1 MTTTQV
7 IDNSSN
13 KPILVITGAAG
24 FIGSCLLAEYARK
37 NTHHIIAVDDFT
49 LEYKQANFI
58 HSTDAEFIDREVFL
72 NWFRGH
78 AAQVDAVLH
87 IGARTN
93 TTEQD
98 LVVLD
103 HLNLQYSKSIW
114 ELCTAYSIPMIYAS
128 SAATYGNGEHG
139 YVDDHALI
147 PSLKPMNPYG
157 QSKQDFDLWV
167 LAQEKTP
174 PFWAGLKFFNVY
186 GPNEYHKGR
195 MASVV
200 MHTFNQIQNT
210 GAMSL
215 FKSHKEGIAD
225 GYQSRD
231 FIYVKDV
238 VNVIMFLLEQTPNSA
253 IYNLGSGEA
262 NPFIDLARFTFEAM
276 GKEPNISFID
286 TPIDIRDTYQYYTCA
301 DMDKL
306 RSAGY
311 TQAFHSLKEG
321 VFNYV
326 QDYLLKKR
334 YF

>member
-1 MTTTQV
+1 MVNPDQ
-7 IDNSSN
+7 

-49 LEYKQANFI
+49 IEKKQANFI
-58 HSTDAEFIDREVFL
+58 HTTDTEFIDREVFL
-72 NWFRGH
+72 EWFSGH
-78 AAQVDAVLH
+78 ASKVDSVLH

-98 LVVLD
+98 LEILD
-103 HLNLQYSKSIW
+103 HLNLHYSMRIW
-114 ELCTAYSIPMIYAS
+114 DLCTEHQIPMIYAS

-200 MHTFNQIQNT
+200 MHTFNQIQAT
-210 GAMSL
+210 GSMSL
-215 FKSHKEGIAD
+215 FRSHKADVAD

-231 FIYVKDV
+231 FVYVKDV
-238 VNVIMFLLEQTPNSA
+238 VRVIEFLLEQKPNSA

-262 NPFIDLARFTFEAM
+262 NPFIDLARYTFEAM
-276 GKEPNISFID
+276 GKEPKISFVD

-301 DMDKL
+301 SMDKL
-306 RSAGY
+306 HEAGY
-311 TQAFHSLKEG
+311 SQAFHSLKEG
-321 VFNYV
+321 VFDYV
-326 QDYLLKKR
+326 QGYLLEKR
-334 YF
+334 NY

>member
-1 MTTTQV
+1 MVNPDQ
-7 IDNSSN
+7 

-49 LEYKQANFI
+49 VEKKQANFI
-58 HSTDAEFIDREVFL
+58 HTTDTEFIDREVFL
-72 NWFRGH
+72 EWFNGH
-78 AAQVDAVLH
+78 APQVDGVLH

-98 LVVLD
+98 LGILD
-103 HLNLQYSKSIW
+103 HLNLHYSMRIW
-114 ELCTAYSIPMIYAS
+114 DLCTEHQIPMIYAS
-128 SAATYGNGEHG
+128 SAATYGNGEYG
-139 YVDDHALI
+139 YSDEHALI

-200 MHTFNQIQNT
+200 MHTFNQIQAT
-210 GAMSL
+210 GSMSL
-215 FKSHKEGIAD
+215 FKSHKADVAD

-231 FIYVKDV
+231 FVYVKDV
-238 VNVIMFLLEQTPNSA
+238 VRVIEFLLEQKPKSA
-253 IYNLGSGEA
+253 IYNLGSGVA
-262 NPFIDLARFTFEAM
+262 NPFIDLAQYTFEAM
-276 GKEPNISFID
+276 GKDPKISFID
-286 TPIDIRDTYQYYTCA
+286 TPIDIRNTYQYYTCA
-301 DMDKL
+301 SMDKL
-306 RSAGY
+306 HEAGY
-311 TQAFHSLKEG
+311 SQAFHSLKEG
-321 VFNYV
+321 VFDYV
-326 QDYLLKKR
+326 QGYLLEKR

>member
-1 MTTTQV
+1 MVNPNQ
-7 IDNSSN
+7 

-37 NTHHIIAVDDFT
+37 NTHHLIAVDDFT
-49 LEYKQANFI
+49 IEKKQANFVGT
-58 HSTDAEFIDREVFL
+58 TDAEFIDREVFL
-72 NWFRGH
+72 DWFSAH

-98 LVVLD
+98 LAILD
-103 HLNLQYSKSIW
+103 HLNFQYSIRIW
-114 ELCTAYSIPMIYAS
+114 DLCTEHQIPMIYAS

-200 MHTFNQIQNT
+200 MHTFNQIQAT

-215 FKSHKEGIAD
+215 FRSHKEGVAD

-231 FIYVKDV
+231 FVYVKDV
-238 VNVIMFLLEQTPNSA
+238 VHVIVFLLEHKPNSA
-253 IYNLGSGEA
+253 IYNLGSGVA
-262 NPFIDLARFTFEAM
+262 NPFIDLARYTFEAM
-276 GKEPNISFID
+276 GKDPKISFVD

-301 DMDKL
+301 SMEKL
-306 RSAGY
+306 NKAGY
-311 TQAFHSLKEG
+311 SQAFHSLKEG
-321 VFNYV
+321 VFDYV
-326 QDYLLKKR
+326 QQYLLPKA
-334 YF
+334 YY

>member
-1 MTTTQV
+1 M
-7 IDNSSN
+7 
-13 KPILVITGAAG
+13 LVITGAAG
-24 FIGSCLLAEYARK
+24 FIGSCLLAEFTRK

-49 LEYKQANFI
+49 IENKQANFI
-58 HSTDAEFIDREVFL
+58 HTTGVEFIDREVFL
-72 NWFRGH
+72 AWFSANATH
-78 AAQVDAVLH
+78 VDAVLH

-93 TTEQD
+93 TTEQN
-98 LVVLD
+98 LAVLD
-103 HLNLQYSKSIW
+103 HLNLRYSIHIW
-114 ELCTAYSIPMIYAS
+114 ELCTEHQIPMIYAS

-139 YVDDHALI
+139 YTDDHALI

-167 LAQEKTP
+167 LAQERTP

-200 MHTFNQIQNT
+200 MHTFNQIQAT
-210 GAMSL
+210 GSMSL
-215 FKSHKEGIAD
+215 FKSHKADVAD

-231 FIYVKDV
+231 FVYVKDV
-238 VNVIMFLLEQTPNSA
+238 VRVIEFLLEQKPNSA

-262 NPFIDLARFTFEAM
+262 NPFIDLARYTFEAM
-276 GKEPNISFID
+276 GKEPKISFVD

-301 DMDKL
+301 SMDKL
-306 RSAGY
+306 HEAGY
-311 TQAFHSLKEG
+311 SQAFHSLKEG
-321 VFNYV
+321 VFDYV
-326 QDYLLKKR
+326 QGYLLEQR

>member
-1 MTTTQV
+1 MVNPDQ
-7 IDNSSN
+7 

-49 LEYKQANFI
+49 IEKKQANFI
-58 HSTDAEFIDREVFL
+58 HTTDTEFIDREVFL
-72 NWFRGH
+72 EWFSGH
-78 AAQVDAVLH
+78 ASQVDGVLH

-93 TTEQD
+93 TTEQN
-98 LVVLD
+98 LEILG
-103 HLNLQYSKSIW
+103 HLNLHYSMRIW
-114 ELCTAYSIPMIYAS
+114 DLCTEHQIPMIYAS

-157 QSKQDFDLWV
+157 QSKHDFDLWV

-200 MHTFNQIQNT
+200 MHTFNQIQAT
-210 GAMSL
+210 GSMSL
-215 FKSHKEGIAD
+215 FRSHKADVAD

-231 FIYVKDV
+231 FVYVKDV
-238 VNVIMFLLEQTPNSA
+238 VRVIEFLLEQKPNSA
-253 IYNLGSGEA
+253 IYNLGSGVA
-262 NPFIDLARFTFEAM
+262 NPFIDLARYTFEAM
-276 GKEPNISFID
+276 GKDPKISFID
-286 TPIDIRDTYQYYTCA
+286 TPLDIRDTYQYYTCA
-301 DMDKL
+301 SMDKL
-306 RSAGY
+306 HEAGY
-311 TQAFHSLKEG
+311 SQAFHSLKEG
-321 VFNYV
+321 VFDYV
-326 QDYLLKKR
+326 QGYLLEQR

>member
-1 MTTTQV
+1 MA
-7 IDNSSN
+7 NPN
-13 KPILVITGAAG
+13 HKPILVITGAAG
-24 FIGSCLLAEYARK
+24 FIGSCLVAEYARK
-37 NTHHIIAVDDFT
+37 QTHHIIAVDDFSI
-49 LEYKQANFI
+49 EKKQSNFVRT
-58 HSTDAEFIDREVFL
+58 TDAEFIDREVFL
-72 NWFRGH
+72 DWFRTH
-78 AAQVDAVLH
+78 AHQVNAVLH

-98 LVVLD
+98 LAILD
-103 HLNLQYSKSIW
+103 HLNFQYSIRIW
-114 ELCTAYSIPMIYAS
+114 NLCTEYQIPMIYAS

-200 MHTFNQIQNT
+200 MHTFNQIQAT

-215 FKSHKEGIAD
+215 FRSHKAGIDD

-231 FIYVKDV
+231 FVYVKDV
-238 VNVIMFLLEQTPNSA
+238 VQVIVFLLENKPNSA
-253 IYNLGSGEA
+253 IYNLGSGVA
-262 NPFIDLARFTFEAM
+262 NPFIDLARYTFEAM
-276 GKEPNISFID
+276 GKDPKISFID

-301 DMDKL
+301 SMDKL
-306 RSAGY
+306 LKAGY
-311 TQAFHSLKEG
+311 SHAFYSLKEG
-321 VFNYV
+321 VFDYV
-326 QDYLLKKR
+326 QEYLLEKR

>member
-1 MTTTQV
+1 MVNPDQ
-7 IDNSSN
+7 

-49 LEYKQANFI
+49 IEKKQANFI
-58 HSTDAEFIDREVFL
+58 LTTDTEFIDREVFL
-72 NWFRGH
+72 EWFIGH
-78 AAQVDAVLH
+78 ASQVDGVLH

-98 LVVLD
+98 LEILD
-103 HLNLQYSKSIW
+103 HLNLNYSMRIW
-114 ELCTAYSIPMIYAS
+114 DLCTEHQIPMIYAS

-200 MHTFNQIQNT
+200 MHTFNQIQAT
-210 GAMSL
+210 GSMSL
-215 FKSHKEGIAD
+215 FRSHKADVAD

-231 FIYVKDV
+231 FVYVKDV
-238 VNVIMFLLEQTPNSA
+238 VRVIEFLLEQKPKSA
-253 IYNLGSGEA
+253 IYNLGSGVA
-262 NPFIDLARFTFEAM
+262 NPFIDLARYTFEAM
-276 GKEPNISFID
+276 GKEPKISFID

-301 DMDKL
+301 SMDKL
-306 RSAGY
+306 HEAGY
-311 TQAFHSLKEG
+311 SQAFHSLKEG
-321 VFNYV
+321 VFDYV
-326 QDYLLKKR
+326 QGYLLEQR

>member
-1 MTTTQV
+1 MVNPDQ
-7 IDNSSN
+7 

-49 LEYKQANFI
+49 FEKKQANFI
-58 HSTDAEFIDREVFL
+58 HTTDTEFIDREVFL
-72 NWFRGH
+72 EWFIGH
-78 AAQVDAVLH
+78 ASQVDGVLH

-98 LVVLD
+98 LEILD
-103 HLNLQYSKSIW
+103 HLNLHYSMRIW
-114 ELCTAYSIPMIYAS
+114 DLCTEHQIPMIYAS

-200 MHTFNQIQNT
+200 MHTFNQIQAT
-210 GAMSL
+210 GSMSL
-215 FKSHKEGIAD
+215 FRSHKADVAD

-231 FIYVKDV
+231 FVYVKDIV
-238 VNVIMFLLEQTPNSA
+238 RVIEFLLEQKPKSA
-253 IYNLGSGEA
+253 IYNLGSGVA
-262 NPFIDLARFTFEAM
+262 NPFIDLARYTFEAM
-276 GKEPNISFID
+276 GKEPKISFID

-301 DMDKL
+301 NMDKL
-306 RSAGY
+306 HEAGY
-311 TQAFHSLKEG
+311 SQAFHSLKEG
-321 VFNYV
+321 VFDYV
-326 QDYLLKKR
+326 QGYLLEQR

>member
-1 MTTTQV
+1 MVNPDQ
-7 IDNSSN
+7 

-49 LEYKQANFI
+49 IVKKQANFI
-58 HSTDAEFIDREVFL
+58 HTTDTEFIDREVFL
-72 NWFRGH
+72 EWFIGH
-78 AAQVDAVLH
+78 ASQVDGVLH

-98 LVVLD
+98 LEILD
-103 HLNLQYSKSIW
+103 HLNLHYSMRIW
-114 ELCTAYSIPMIYAS
+114 DLCTEHQIPMIYAS

-200 MHTFNQIQNT
+200 MHTFNQIQAT
-210 GAMSL
+210 GSMSL
-215 FKSHKEGIAD
+215 FRSHKADVAD

-231 FIYVKDV
+231 FVYVKDV
-238 VNVIMFLLEQTPNSA
+238 VRVIEFLLEQKPKSA
-253 IYNLGSGEA
+253 IYNLGSGVA
-262 NPFIDLARFTFEAM
+262 NPFIDLARYTFEAM
-276 GKEPNISFID
+276 GKEPKISFID

-301 DMDKL
+301 NMDKL
-306 RSAGY
+306 HEAGY
-311 TQAFHSLKEG
+311 SQAFHSLKEG
-321 VFNYV
+321 VFDYV
-326 QDYLLKKR
+326 QGYLLEQR

>member
-1 MTTTQV
+1 MVNPNQ
-7 IDNSSN
+7 
-13 KPILVITGAAG
+13 KPMLVITGAAG

-37 NTHHIIAVDDFT
+37 NTHYIIAVDDFT
-49 LEYKQANFI
+49 IEKKQANFV
-58 HSTDAEFIDREVFL
+58 HTTSAEFIDREVFL
-72 NWFRGH
+72 DWFSAH

-98 LVVLD
+98 LAILD
-103 HLNLQYSKSIW
+103 HLNFQYSIRIW
-114 ELCTAYSIPMIYAS
+114 DLCTEHQIPMIYAS

-200 MHTFNQIQNT
+200 MHTFNQIQAT

-215 FKSHKEGIAD
+215 FRSHKAGVAD

-231 FIYVKDV
+231 FVYVKDV
-238 VNVIMFLLEQTPNSA
+238 VHVIVFLLEHEPNSA
-253 IYNLGSGEA
+253 IYNLGSGVA
-262 NPFIDLARFTFEAM
+262 NPFIDLARYTFEAM
-276 GKEPNISFID
+276 GKDPKISFVD

-301 DMDKL
+301 SMEKL
-306 RSAGY
+306 HEAGY
-311 TQAFHSLKEG
+311 SQAFHSLKEG
-321 VFNYV
+321 VFDYV
-326 QDYLLKKR
+326 QGYLLEQR

>member
-1 MTTTQV
+1 MVNPDQ
-7 IDNSSN
+7 

-49 LEYKQANFI
+49 IEKKQANFI
-58 HSTDAEFIDREVFL
+58 HTTDTEFIDREVFL
-72 NWFRGH
+72 EWFSGQ
-78 AAQVDAVLH
+78 ASQVDGVLH

-98 LVVLD
+98 LEILD
-103 HLNLQYSKSIW
+103 HLNLNYSMRIW
-114 ELCTAYSIPMIYAS
+114 DLCTEHQIPMIYAS

-200 MHTFNQIQNT
+200 MHTFNQIQAT
-210 GAMSL
+210 GSMSL
-215 FKSHKEGIAD
+215 FRSHKADVAD

-231 FIYVKDV
+231 FVYVKDIV
-238 VNVIMFLLEQTPNSA
+238 RVIEFLLEQKPKSA
-253 IYNLGSGEA
+253 IYNLGSGVA
-262 NPFIDLARFTFEAM
+262 NPFIDLARYTFEAM
-276 GKEPNISFID
+276 GKEPKISFID

-301 DMDKL
+301 NMDKL
-306 RSAGY
+306 HEAGY
-311 TQAFHSLKEG
+311 SQAFHSLKEG
-321 VFNYV
+321 VFDYV
-326 QDYLLKKR
+326 QGYLLEQR

>member
-1 MTTTQV
+1 MVNPNQ
-7 IDNSSN
+7 

-37 NTHHIIAVDDFT
+37 NTHHLIAVDDFT
-49 LEYKQANFI
+49 IEKKQANFVGT
-58 HSTDAEFIDREVFL
+58 TDAEFIDREVFL
-72 NWFRGH
+72 DWFSAH
-78 AAQVDAVLH
+78 AAQVEAVLH

-98 LVVLD
+98 LAILD
-103 HLNLQYSKSIW
+103 HLNFQYSIRIW
-114 ELCTAYSIPMIYAS
+114 DLCTEHQIPMIYAS

-200 MHTFNQIQNT
+200 MHTFNQIQAT

-215 FKSHKEGIAD
+215 FRSHKAGVAD

-231 FIYVKDV
+231 FVYVKDV
-238 VNVIMFLLEQTPNSA
+238 VHVIVFLLEHKPNSA
-253 IYNLGSGEA
+253 IYNLGSGVA
-262 NPFIDLARFTFEAM
+262 NPFIDLARYTFEAM
-276 GKEPNISFID
+276 GKDPKISFVD

-301 DMDKL
+301 SMEKL
-306 RSAGY
+306 QKAGY
-311 TQAFHSLKEG
+311 TKAFHSLKEG
-321 VFNYV
+321 VFDYV
-326 QDYLLKKR
+326 QGYLLEQR

>member
-1 MTTTQV
+1 MV
-7 IDNSSN
+7 NSN
-13 KPILVITGAAG
+13 QKPILVITGAAG

-37 NTHHIIAVDDFT
+37 NTHHLIAVDDFT
-49 LEYKQANFI
+49 IEKKQANFVRT
-58 HSTDAEFIDREVFL
+58 TDAEFIDREVFL
-72 NWFRGH
+72 DWFSAH
-78 AAQVDAVLH
+78 AAEVDAVLH

-98 LVVLD
+98 LAILD
-103 HLNLQYSKSIW
+103 HLNFQYSIRIW
-114 ELCTAYSIPMIYAS
+114 DLCTEHQIPMIYAS

-200 MHTFNQIQNT
+200 MHTFNQIQAT

-215 FKSHKEGIAD
+215 FRSHKEGVAD

-231 FIYVKDV
+231 FVYVKDV
-238 VNVIMFLLEQTPNSA
+238 VHVIVFLLEHKPNSA
-253 IYNLGSGEA
+253 IYNLGSGVA
-262 NPFIDLARFTFEAM
+262 NPFIDLARYTFEAM
-276 GKEPNISFID
+276 GKDPKISFVD

-301 DMDKL
+301 SMEKL
-306 RSAGY
+306 QEAGY
-311 TQAFHSLKEG
+311 SQAFHSLKEG
-321 VFNYV
+321 VFDYV
-326 QDYLLKKR
+326 QGYLLEQR

>member
-1 MTTTQV
+1 MVNPNQ
-7 IDNSSN
+7 

-37 NTHHIIAVDDFT
+37 NTHHLIAVDDFT
-49 LEYKQANFI
+49 IEKKQANFVRT
-58 HSTDAEFIDREVFL
+58 TDAEFIDREVFL
-72 NWFRGH
+72 DWFSAH

-98 LVVLD
+98 LAILD
-103 HLNLQYSKSIW
+103 HLNFQYSIRIW
-114 ELCTAYSIPMIYAS
+114 DLCTEHQIPMIYAS

-200 MHTFNQIQNT
+200 MHTFNQIQAT

-215 FKSHKEGIAD
+215 FRSHKAGVAD

-231 FIYVKDV
+231 FVYVKDV
-238 VNVIMFLLEQTPNSA
+238 VQVIVFLLEHKPNSA
-253 IYNLGSGEA
+253 IYNLGSGVA
-262 NPFIDLARFTFEAM
+262 NPFIDLARYTFEAM
-276 GKEPNISFID
+276 GKDPKISFVD

-301 DMDKL
+301 SMEKL
-306 RSAGY
+306 HEAGY
-311 TQAFHSLKEG
+311 SQAFHSLKEG
-321 VFNYV
+321 VFDYV
-326 QDYLLKKR
+326 QGYLLEQR

>member
-1 MTTTQV
+1 MVNPNQ
-7 IDNSSN
+7 

-37 NTHHIIAVDDFT
+37 NTHHLIAVDDFT
-49 LEYKQANFI
+49 IEKKQANFV
-58 HSTDAEFIDREVFL
+58 HTTSAEFIDREVFL
-72 NWFRGH
+72 DWFSAH

-98 LVVLD
+98 LAILD
-103 HLNLQYSKSIW
+103 HLNFQYSIRIW
-114 ELCTAYSIPMIYAS
+114 DLCTEHQIPMIYAS

-200 MHTFNQIQNT
+200 MHTFNQIQAT

-215 FKSHKEGIAD
+215 FRSHKAGIAD

-231 FIYVKDV
+231 FVYVKDV
-238 VNVIMFLLEQTPNSA
+238 VQVIVFLLEHKPNSA
-253 IYNLGSGEA
+253 IYNLGSGVA
-262 NPFIDLARFTFEAM
+262 NPFIDLARYTFEAM
-276 GKEPNISFID
+276 GKDPKISFVD

-301 DMDKL
+301 SMEKL
-306 RSAGY
+306 HEAGY
-311 TQAFHSLKEG
+311 SQAFHSLKEG
-321 VFNYV
+321 VFDYV
-326 QDYLLKKR
+326 QGYLLEQR

>member
-1 MTTTQV
+1 MVNPNQ
-7 IDNSSN
+7 

-37 NTHHIIAVDDFT
+37 NTHHLIAVDDFT
-49 LEYKQANFI
+49 IEKKQANFVRT
-58 HSTDAEFIDREVFL
+58 TDAEFIDREVFL
-72 NWFRGH
+72 DWFSAH

-98 LVVLD
+98 LAILD
-103 HLNLQYSKSIW
+103 HLNFQYSIRIW
-114 ELCTAYSIPMIYAS
+114 DLCTEHQIPMIYAS

-200 MHTFNQIQNT
+200 MHTFNQIQAT

-215 FKSHKEGIAD
+215 FRSHKAGVAD

-231 FIYVKDV
+231 FVYVKDV
-238 VNVIMFLLEQTPNSA
+238 VHVILFLLEHKPNSA
-253 IYNLGSGEA
+253 IYNLGSGVA
-262 NPFIDLARFTFEAM
+262 NPFIDLARYTFEAM
-276 GKEPNISFID
+276 GKDPKISFVD

-301 DMDKL
+301 SMEKL
-306 RSAGY
+306 HEAGY
-311 TQAFHSLKEG
+311 SQAFHSLKEG
-321 VFNYV
+321 VFDYV
-326 QDYLLKKR
+326 QGYLLEQR

>member
-1 MTTTQV
+1 MVNPDQ
-7 IDNSSN
+7 

-49 LEYKQANFI
+49 IVKKQANFI
-58 HSTDAEFIDREVFL
+58 HTTDTEFIDREVFL
-72 NWFRGH
+72 EWFIGH
-78 AAQVDAVLH
+78 ASQVDGVLH

-98 LVVLD
+98 LEILD
-103 HLNLQYSKSIW
+103 HLNLNYSMRIW
-114 ELCTAYSIPMIYAS
+114 DLCTEHQIPMIYAS

-200 MHTFNQIQNT
+200 MHTFNQIQAT
-210 GAMSL
+210 GSMSL
-215 FKSHKEGIAD
+215 FRSHKADVAD

-231 FIYVKDV
+231 FVYVKDV
-238 VNVIMFLLEQTPNSA
+238 VRVIEFLLEQKPNSA
-253 IYNLGSGEA
+253 IYNLGSGVA
-262 NPFIDLARFTFEAM
+262 NPFIDLARYTFEAM
-276 GKEPNISFID
+276 GKDPKISFID
-286 TPIDIRDTYQYYTCA
+286 TPLDIRDTYQYYTCA
-301 DMDKL
+301 SMDKL
-306 RSAGY
+306 HEAGY
-311 TQAFHSLKEG
+311 SQAFHSLKEG
-321 VFNYV
+321 VFDYV
-326 QDYLLKKR
+326 QGYLLEQR

>member
-1 MTTTQV
+1 MVNPDQ
-7 IDNSSN
+7 

-49 LEYKQANFI
+49 IEKKQANFI
-58 HSTDAEFIDREVFL
+58 HTTDTEFIDREVFL
-72 NWFRGH
+72 EWFIGH
-78 AAQVDAVLH
+78 ASQVDGVLH

-98 LVVLD
+98 LEILD
-103 HLNLQYSKSIW
+103 HLNLHYSMRIW
-114 ELCTAYSIPMIYAS
+114 DLCTEHQIPMIYAS

-200 MHTFNQIQNT
+200 MHTFNQIQAT
-210 GAMSL
+210 GSMSL
-215 FKSHKEGIAD
+215 FRSHKADVAD

-231 FIYVKDV
+231 FVYVKDV
-238 VNVIMFLLEQTPNSA
+238 VRVIEFLLEQKPKSA

-262 NPFIDLARFTFEAM
+262 NPFIDLARYTFEAM
-276 GKEPNISFID
+276 GKEPKISFVD

-301 DMDKL
+301 SMDKL
-306 RSAGY
+306 HEAGY
-311 TQAFHSLKEG
+311 SQAFHSLKEG
-321 VFNYV
+321 VFDYV
-326 QDYLLKKR
+326 QGYLLEKR

>member
-1 MTTTQV
+1 MVNPNQ
-7 IDNSSN
+7 
-13 KPILVITGAAG
+13 KPILIITGAAG

-37 NTHHIIAVDDFT
+37 NTHHIIAVDDFSI
-49 LEYKQANFI
+49 EKKQANFVGT
-58 HSTDAEFIDREVFL
+58 TDAEFIDREVFL
-72 NWFRGH
+72 DWFSAH
-78 AAQVDAVLH
+78 AAEVDAVLH

-98 LVVLD
+98 LAVLD
-103 HLNLQYSKSIW
+103 HLNFQYSIRIW
-114 ELCTAYSIPMIYAS
+114 NLCTEHQIPMIYAS

-139 YVDDHALI
+139 YSDDHALI

-200 MHTFNQIQNT
+200 MHTFNQIQAT

-215 FKSHKEGIAD
+215 FRSHKAGIAD

-231 FIYVKDV
+231 FVYVKDV
-238 VNVIMFLLEQTPNSA
+238 VQVIVFLLEHKPNSA
-253 IYNLGSGEA
+253 IYNLGSGVA
-262 NPFIDLARFTFEAM
+262 NPFIDLARYTFEAM
-276 GKEPNISFID
+276 GKDPKISFVD

-301 DMDKL
+301 SMEKL
-306 RSAGY
+306 HEAGY
-311 TQAFHSLKEG
+311 SQAFHSLKEG
-321 VFNYV
+321 VFDYV
-326 QDYLLKKR
+326 QGYLLEQR

>member
-1 MTTTQV
+1 MVNPNQ
-7 IDNSSN
+7 

-37 NTHHIIAVDDFT
+37 NTHHLIAVDDFT
-49 LEYKQANFI
+49 IEKKQANFV
-58 HSTDAEFIDREVFL
+58 HTTSAEFIDREVFL
-72 NWFRGH
+72 DWFSAH

-98 LVVLD
+98 LAILD
-103 HLNLQYSKSIW
+103 HLNFQYSIRIW
-114 ELCTAYSIPMIYAS
+114 DLCTEHQIPMIYAS

-200 MHTFNQIQNT
+200 LHTFIQFQAT

-215 FKSHKEGIAD
+215 FRSHKAGVAD

-231 FIYVKDV
+231 FVYVKDV
-238 VNVIMFLLEQTPNSA
+238 VQVIVFLLEHKPNSA
-253 IYNLGSGEA
+253 IYNLGSGVA
-262 NPFIDLARFTFEAM
+262 NPFIDLARYTFEAM
-276 GKEPNISFID
+276 GKDPKISFVD

-301 DMDKL
+301 SMEKL
-306 RSAGY
+306 HEAGY
-311 TQAFHSLKEG
+311 SQAFHSLKEG
-321 VFNYV
+321 VFDYV
-326 QDYLLKKR
+326 QGYLLEQR

>member
-1 MTTTQV
+1 MVNPNQ
-7 IDNSSN
+7 

-37 NTHHIIAVDDFT
+37 NTHHLIAVDDFT
-49 LEYKQANFI
+49 IEKKQANFV
-58 HSTDAEFIDREVFL
+58 HTTSAEFIDREVFL
-72 NWFRGH
+72 DWFSAH
-78 AAQVDAVLH
+78 AAEVDAVLH

-98 LVVLD
+98 LAILD
-103 HLNLQYSKSIW
+103 HLNFQYSIRIW
-114 ELCTAYSIPMIYAS
+114 DLCTEHQIPMIYAS

-200 MHTFNQIQNT
+200 MHTFNQIQAT

-215 FKSHKEGIAD
+215 FRSHKAGVAD

-231 FIYVKDV
+231 FVYVKDV
-238 VNVIMFLLEQTPNSA
+238 VQVIVFLLEHKPNSA
-253 IYNLGSGEA
+253 IYNLGSGVA
-262 NPFIDLARFTFEAM
+262 NPFIDLARYTFEAM
-276 GKEPNISFID
+276 GKDPKISFVD

-301 DMDKL
+301 SMEKL
-306 RSAGY
+306 HEAGY
-311 TQAFHSLKEG
+311 SQAFHSLKEG
-321 VFNYV
+321 VFDYV
-326 QDYLLKKR
+326 QGYLLEQR

>member
-1 MTTTQV
+1 MVNPDQ
-7 IDNSSN
+7 
-13 KPILVITGAAG
+13 KPMLVITGAAG
-24 FIGSCLLAEYARK
+24 FIGSCLLAEFTRK
-37 NTHHIIAVDDFT
+37 NMHHIIAVDDFSI
-49 LEYKQANFI
+49 ENKQANFI
-58 HSTDAEFIDREVFL
+58 HTTGVEFIDREVFL
-72 NWFRGH
+72 AWFSTNAMR
-78 AAQVDAVLH
+78 VDAVLH

-98 LVVLD
+98 LEVLD
-103 HLNLQYSKSIW
+103 HLNLRYSIHIW
-114 ELCTAYSIPMIYAS
+114 ELCTEHQIPMIYAS

-139 YVDDHALI
+139 YTDDHALI

-200 MHTFNQIQNT
+200 MHTFNQIQAT
-210 GAMSL
+210 GSMSL
-215 FKSHKEGIAD
+215 FKSHKADVAD

-231 FIYVKDV
+231 FVYVKDV
-238 VNVIMFLLEQTPNSA
+238 VRVIEFLLEQKPNSA
-253 IYNLGSGEA
+253 IYNLGSGVA
-262 NPFIDLARFTFEAM
+262 NPFIDLARYTFEAM
-276 GKEPNISFID
+276 GKDPKISFID

-301 DMDKL
+301 SMDKL
-306 RSAGY
+306 HEAGY
-311 TQAFHSLKEG
+311 SQAFHSLKEG
-321 VFNYV
+321 VFDYV
-326 QDYLLKKR
+326 QGYLLEQR

>member
-1 MTTTQV
+1 MVNPDQ
-7 IDNSSN
+7 

-24 FIGSCLLAEYARK
+24 FIGSCLLAQYARK

-49 LEYKQANFI
+49 VEKKQANFI
-58 HSTDAEFIDREVFL
+58 HTTDTEFIDREVFL
-72 NWFRGH
+72 EWFSGH
-78 AAQVDAVLH
+78 ASQVDAVLH

-98 LVVLD
+98 LEILD
-103 HLNLQYSKSIW
+103 HLNLHYSMRIW
-114 ELCTAYSIPMIYAS
+114 DLCTEHQIPMIYAS

-200 MHTFNQIQNT
+200 MHTFNQIQAT
-210 GAMSL
+210 GSMSL
-215 FKSHKEGIAD
+215 FRSHKADVAD

-231 FIYVKDV
+231 FVYVKDV
-238 VNVIMFLLEQTPNSA
+238 VRVIEFLLEQKPKSA

-262 NPFIDLARFTFEAM
+262 NPFIDLARYTFEAM
-276 GKEPNISFID
+276 GKEPKISFID
-286 TPIDIRDTYQYYTCA
+286 TPIDIRNTYQYYTCA
-301 DMDKL
+301 SMDKL
-306 RSAGY
+306 HEAGY
-311 TQAFHSLKEG
+311 SQAFHSLKEG
-321 VFNYV
+321 VFDYV
-326 QDYLLKKR
+326 QGYLLEQR

>member
-1 MTTTQV
+1 MVNPDQ
-7 IDNSSN
+7 

-49 LEYKQANFI
+49 IVKKQANFI
-58 HSTDAEFIDREVFL
+58 HTTDTEFIDREVFL
-72 NWFRGH
+72 EWFSGH
-78 AAQVDAVLH
+78 ASQVDGVLH

-98 LVVLD
+98 LEILD
-103 HLNLQYSKSIW
+103 HLNLHYSMRIW
-114 ELCTAYSIPMIYAS
+114 DLCTEHQIPMIYAS

-200 MHTFNQIQNT
+200 MHTFNQIQAT
-210 GAMSL
+210 GSMSL
-215 FKSHKEGIAD
+215 FRSHKADVAD

-231 FIYVKDV
+231 FVYVKDV
-238 VNVIMFLLEQTPNSA
+238 VRVIEFLLEQKPKSA
-253 IYNLGSGEA
+253 IYNLGSGVA
-262 NPFIDLARFTFEAM
+262 NPFIDLARYTFEAM
-276 GKEPNISFID
+276 GKEPKISFID

-301 DMDKL
+301 NMDKL
-306 RSAGY
+306 HEAGY
-311 TQAFHSLKEG
+311 SQAFHSLKEG
-321 VFNYV
+321 VFDYV
-326 QDYLLKKR
+326 QGYLLEQR

>member
-1 MTTTQV
+1 MVNPDQ
-7 IDNSSN
+7 

-24 FIGSCLLAEYARK
+24 FIGSCLLAQYARK

-49 LEYKQANFI
+49 IEKKQANFI
-58 HSTDAEFIDREVFL
+58 HTTDTEFIDREVFL
-72 NWFRGH
+72 EWFSGH
-78 AAQVDAVLH
+78 ASQVDGVLH

-98 LVVLD
+98 LEILG
-103 HLNLQYSKSIW
+103 HLNLHYSMRIW
-114 ELCTAYSIPMIYAS
+114 DLCTEHQIPMIYAS

-139 YVDDHALI
+139 YVDDHDLI

-200 MHTFNQIQNT
+200 MHTFNQIQAT
-210 GAMSL
+210 GSMSL
-215 FKSHKEGIAD
+215 FRSHKADVAD

-231 FIYVKDV
+231 FVYVKDV
-238 VNVIMFLLEQTPNSA
+238 VRVIEFLLEQKPKSA
-253 IYNLGSGEA
+253 IYNLGSGVA
-262 NPFIDLARFTFEAM
+262 NPFIDLARYTFEAM
-276 GKEPNISFID
+276 GKDPKISFID
-286 TPIDIRDTYQYYTCA
+286 TPIDIRETYQYYTCA
-301 DMDKL
+301 SMDKL
-306 RSAGY
+306 HEAGY
-311 TQAFHSLKEG
+311 SQAFHSLKEG
-321 VFNYV
+321 VFDYV
-326 QDYLLKKR
+326 QGYLLEKR